1 MKHRFRLTC
10 LFLLVFALTAA
21 FASAQEEIGTFEETM
36 KLVSVIS
43 PEFQKLLDSDFS
55 QYTDKELIEAFI
67 TVSSNNNRKDE
78 LLDFYETQ
86 AKAFDESLAEALAPE
101 VFKDKSYESQYL
113 LADTINQQMHRVFLR
128 RYNKNSFTFADL
140 KDTQSYD
147 CVSASL
153 LYAALLTRCGI
164 PCGAI
169 ETSDHVLIKVM
180 LDTRDVFVETT
191 NFYGFDPGSKKE
203 FQSNFGKATGFTYV
217 APGRYKLF
225 DDLPMKKLLALV
237 IQNDVY
243 IKTKAKNYLEATNL
257 AYILQIIRNDESGNN
272 SYSSAFTN
280 LANYMSRENNKLGRY
295 EESFKWIQ
303 DLPQSQNKR
312 AMLNNTYLAAVN
324 AAEKADNYQIGYDA
338 LDLSLNYGV
347 TQKNGE
353 YIRFRL
359 MLTNNSVV
367 KFLDA
372 QKFDEARKLIFSE
385 MDAGVLS
392 QSDLLKLY
400 RSVTVKEC
408 NLLYNQKEY
417 KQAIEKTLDCL
428 EYMPKDKVLVSNLKV
443 YYLGYVDYLKTN
455 AKPSEIKAVIAEA
468 QKRFPN
474 EKAFQD
480 LTGESI
486 PY

>member
-1 MKHRFRLTC
+1 MKHIYKVTGFT
-10 LFLLVFALTAA
+10 ALIFAA
-21 FASAQEEIGTFEETM
+21 FSLFSFAQEELTTFEETM
-36 KLVSVIS
+36 KLVSVIT
-43 PEFQKLLDSDFS
+43 PEFQEVLDKDFS

-67 TVSSNNNRKDE
+67 TVSSNNDRKEE

-86 AKAFDESLAEALAPE
+86 AKAFDEALTEQLAPE
-101 VFKDKSYESQYL
+101 IFEDSSYESQYL
-113 LADTINQQMHRVFLR
+113 LADIINQQMHRTFLR

-140 KDTQSYD
+140 KDSQSYD

-153 LYAALLTRCGI
+153 LYAALLTRWNI

-169 ETSDHVLIKVM
+169 ETSDHVLVKVI
-180 LDTRDVFVETT
+180 LEAKDVFVETT

-237 IQNDVY
+237 IQNDVFM
-243 IKTKAKNYLEATNL
+243 KTKEKKYLEASNL
-257 AYILQIIRNDESGNN
+257 AYILQIIRDDESGKN
-272 SYSSAFTN
+272 SYASSFAN
-280 LANYMSRENNKLGRY
+280 LASYMSRENNKKGRY

-303 DLPQSQNKR
+303 DLPQTQNKR
-312 AMLNNTYLAAVN
+312 ALLNNTYLAAVN

-367 KFLDA
+367 KFIDA

-392 QSDLLKLY
+392 KSDLLKLY
-400 RSVTVKEC
+400 RSVTVKES
-408 NLLYNQKEY
+408 NLLYNQKNY
-417 KQAIEKTLDCL
+417 KKAIETTLDCL

-443 YYLGYVDYLKTN
+443 YYTGYVEYLKTN
-455 AKPSEIKAVIAEA
+455 AKPSEIKAVVAEA

>member
-1 MKHRFRLTC
+1 MKHIYKFAC
-10 LFLLVFALTAA
+10 AIPLFFAIFVLS
-21 FASAQEEIGTFEETM
+21 FFAQEDIYTFEETM
-36 KLVSVIS
+36 NLVSSIS
-43 PEFQKLLDSDFS
+43 PEFQAILDNDFS
-55 QYTDKELIEAFI
+55 QYTDTELMEAFI
-67 TVSSNNNRKDE
+67 TVSSNNDRKDE

-86 AKAFDESLAEALAPE
+86 ARAFDKAMAEQLAPE
-101 VFKDKSYESQYL
+101 IFEDESYESRYL
-113 LADTINQQMHRVFLR
+113 LADTINQQMHRIFLR
-128 RYNKNSFTFADL
+128 RYNKNSFTSSDL

-153 LYAALLTRCGI
+153 LYAALLTRYGL
-164 PCGAI
+164 PCSAI
-169 ETSDHVLIKVM
+169 ETSDHVLIKVI
-180 LDTRDVFVETT
+180 LEPKDVFVETT

-217 APGRYKLF
+217 VPGRYKLF

-237 IQNDVY
+237 IQNDVF
-243 IKTKAKNYLEATNL
+243 IKTKEKKYLEATNL

-272 SYSSAFTN
+272 SYSSALTN
-280 LANYMSRENNKLGRY
+280 LASYMSRENNKKGRY

-312 AMLNNTYLAAVN
+312 ALLNNTYLAAVN

-367 KFLDA
+367 KFLNN
-372 QKFDEARKLIFSE
+372 QKFEESRKLIFSE
-385 MDAGVLS
+385 LDAGVLS
-392 QSDLLKLY
+392 KSDLLKLY

-443 YYLGYVDYLKTN
+443 YYIGYVDYLKTN

-480 LTGESI
+480 LTGI
-486 PY
+486 DL

>member
-1 MKHRFRLTC
+1 MKRKYKFIC
-10 LFLLVFALTAA
+10 FIALFSGIFSLFS
-21 FASAQEEIGTFEETM
+21 FAQEELTTFEETM
-36 KLVSVIS
+36 QLVSVIT
-43 PEFQKLLDSDFS
+43 PEFQQFLDSDFS
-55 QYTDKELIEAFI
+55 SYTDKELIEAFI
-67 TVSSNNNRKDE
+67 TVGSNNGRKDE
-78 LLDFYETQ
+78 LLGFYETQ
-86 AKAFDESLAEALAPE
+86 AKAFDEALAEQLAPE
-101 VFKDKSYESQYL
+101 IFEDKSYDSQYL
-113 LADTINQQMHRVFLR
+113 LADTINQQMHRTFLR

-153 LYAALLTRCGI
+153 LYAALLTRYGI
-164 PCGAI
+164 SCGAI
-169 ETSDHVLIKVM
+169 ETTDHVLTKVI

-203 FQSNFGKATGFTYV
+203 FQSNFGKSTGFTYV

-237 IQNDVY
+237 IQNDVF
-243 IKTKAKNYLEATNL
+243 IKTKEKKYLEATNL
-257 AYILQIIRNDESGNN
+257 AHILQIIRDDESGNN
-272 SYSSAFTN
+272 SYTSAFGN
-280 LANYMSRENNKLGRY
+280 LASYMSRENNKKGRY
-295 EESFKWIQ
+295 EESFKWIK
-303 DLPQSQNKR
+303 DLPQNQNKR
-312 AMLNNTYLAAVN
+312 ALLNNTYLAAVN

-372 QKFDEARKLIFSE
+372 QKFDDARKLIFSE
-385 MDAGVLS
+385 LDAGVLS
-392 QSDLLKLY
+392 KSDLLKLY

-408 NLLYNQKEY
+408 NLLYNQKNY

-455 AKPSEIKAVIAEA
+455 AKPSEIKAVVAEA